1 MSSVVQVSIHSSQ
14 FPERLQ
20 RDLAESLLTRQINHK
35 FHYDSIK
42 QAQKWLAVHEAYS
55 PARTDPNCA
64 ITYDSSFNGAVGR
77 IAAQRISLISL
88 GCGGGQKDVQLLR
101 MLREAGKEV
110 FYTPSDVSLALVLT
124 AYQNATELI
133 PAQNCHPVV
142 CDLTTAE
149 DFPELLK
156 EIEPPSLGR
165 LITFFGMIPNFEP
178 GLILPKLADMLAI
191 EDHLLLSANLA
202 PGLDYEVGI
211 QTVLPLYDNA
221 LTRDW
226 LMTLLLDLGIERQD
240 GEVRFVIENCP
251 SEAGLKRVM
260 SYFLFHRV
268 RQIRLSGTI
277 FHFAVGDVIRLFF
290 SYRYTPERVQ
300 CLLAQ
305 HQIAVLDRWITQSG
319 EEGVFLCRKKQATI

>member
-1 MSSVVQVSIHSSQ
+1 MSSVIRVTIHSSQ
-14 FPERLQ
+14 FPERVQ
-20 RDLAESLLTRQINHK
+20 RDLAQSLRTRQINHK
-35 FHYDSIK
+35 FHYDSVK

-64 ITYDSSFNGAVGR
+64 AIYGSSFSGTVGR
-77 IAAQRISLISL
+77 IAAPRISLISL

-101 MLREAGKEV
+101 ILREAGKEV

-124 AYQNATELI
+124 ASQNATELI

-149 DFPELLK
+149 DLPELLRAS
-156 EIEPPSLGR
+156 EPSSPGR

-178 GLILPKLADMLAI
+178 GLILPKLARLLEV

-202 PGLDYEVGI
+202 PGADYESGI
-211 QTVLPLYDNA
+211 QTILPLYDNA

-226 LMTLLLDLGIERQD
+226 LMALLLDLGIERQD

-251 SEAGLKRVM
+251 SGADLKRVT
-260 SYFLFHRV
+260 SYFRFHRM
-268 RQIRLSGTI
+268 RQVRLSGTI

-290 SYRYTPERVQ
+290 SYRYTPDRVDH
-300 CLLAQ
+300 LLAQ
-305 HQIAVLDRWITQSG
+305 HQIAVLEQWIARSG
-319 EEGVFLCRKKQATI
+319 EEGVFLCRKK